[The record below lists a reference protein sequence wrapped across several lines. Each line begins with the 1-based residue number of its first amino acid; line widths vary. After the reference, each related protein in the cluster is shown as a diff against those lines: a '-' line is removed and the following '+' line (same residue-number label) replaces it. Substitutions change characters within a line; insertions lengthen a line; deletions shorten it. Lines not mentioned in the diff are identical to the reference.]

1 VRRLALGL
9 VAPLLLLVYVQNV
22 ERALGN
28 AFLVVIPA
36 AVIFLSEVPFS
47 VGLVAAIANGL
58 LTARVGLSTQWLPST
73 PILLALAGLAAAWTV
88 LRARPDLRPV
98 AAASLLP
105 FVLGACAAP
114 GAAPSTPTAP
124 TATTEARATQT
135 VQAADAEVR
144 RILAGNPVATATPS
158 PTPVPRPTCADGIWW
173 YEAAAHLGENRIVQG
188 QVVRVR
194 RLEDGTSLLEVGQ
207 LYPDPSGLLV
217 VVPGAVDEHTYLNR
231 SVCVAGTILSQGGSP
246 ALRTSSVVVVA

>member
-1 VRRLALGL
+1 
-9 VAPLLLLVYVQNV
+9 
-22 ERALGN
+22 
-28 AFLVVIPA
+28 
-36 AVIFLSEVPFS
+36 
-47 VGLVAAIANGL
+47 
-58 LTARVGLSTQWLPST
+58 
-73 PILLALAGLAAAWTV
+73 
-88 LRARPDLRPV
+88 
-98 AAASLLP
+98 
-105 FVLGACAAP
+105 
-114 GAAPSTPTAP
+114 
-124 TATTEARATQT
+124 